1 MFIPKSRE
9 SWKMWNLNV
18 TFELDAFCHFPELH
32 SPHCSNLERLL
43 RHCSTVSTGPSEN
56 WKLKF
61 FPYSNL
67 SFHHLYICVQKTSGQ
82 HPKVWLTKLS
92 VMLTCGI
99 SCCPKYGSYDLCNW
113 YHDTFSDVDCRQS
126 ILLFHSNNHCDE
138 DNGGDEFDVVKTN
151 EFFNK
156 LMTLFKTVYC
166 SC

>member
-1 MFIPKSRE
+1 MFFPKSRE

-32 SPHCSNLERLL
+32 SPRCSNLEGLL
-43 RHCSTVSTGPSEN
+43 RRCSCDTVALGRVKTEVF
-56 WKLKF
+56 LLFKF
-61 FPYSNL
+61 KFS
-67 SFHHLYICVQKTSGQ
+67 SFVHLCPKNFQPTSQ
-82 HPKVWLTKLS
+82 SVTYKLS

-126 ILLFHSNNHCDE
+126 ILLFHSNDRCDE